1 MNKNNL
7 TRRQFLTTAS
17 TGTITAL
24 ASGAIPAHGNITKKA
39 SKLAILGGQPV
50 RTERWP
56 SWPISDKTE
65 EKSILAALNSGRWG
79 RSGVEMVS
87 DVEKR
92 FAKLMGSKYCLL
104 VHCGTHALHTSV
116 HVLGIGGGDE
126 VLVTPYTF
134 VATIDVILLE
144 DALPVFVDIDPEAFQ
159 MNPDKIEEKITE
171 NTKAIMPVHITGGVC
186 NMDKINAIAKKYN
199 LKVIEDACQALLA
212 EWRNKKA
219 GTLGDLGC
227 ISFQSS
233 KPLTCGEGG
242 AILGDDEETMDR
254 CYSFHNFGRRK
265 GKFMTRDRGD
275 YPILATKYRVTSFQA
290 AVLNAQMN
298 RVEKQFERRAKNA
311 DYLTSRL
318 NEIPGINPRK
328 DYEGTTRTA
337 YYAYAFRYKK
347 EHFNNL
353 PRKKFLSALR
363 AEGIPCSSG
372 LGTIG
377 STSTPM
383 NREGLIEDALN
394 SKSFQKIYSRQ
405 RLKKYREQNHC
416 PESDQLC
423 KEVAGFSQ
431 SLLLGTKRDMDD
443 IANAI
448 LKIYENRDILA
459 KPQTP

>member
-1 MNKNNL
+1 MNKNDL
-7 TRRQFLTTAS
+7 TRRQFLSTAS
-17 TGTITAL
+17 V
-24 ASGAIPAHGNITKKA
+24 GAIAAAASAQIPAYGNPSNKTR
-39 SKLAILGGQPV
+39 KLAILGGQPV
-50 RTERWP
+50 RTKRFPRWP
-56 SWPISDKTE
+56 IWDKTE

-79 RSGVEMVS
+79 RAGVEMVS
-87 DVEKR
+87 EVEKR
-92 FAKLMGSKYCLL
+92 FAELMGSKYCLL
-104 VHCGTHALHTSV
+104 VHCGTHALHTST

-144 DALPVFVDIDPEAFQ
+144 DALPVFVDIDPETFQ
-159 MNPDKIEEKITE
+159 MDPDKIEEKITE
-171 NTKAIMPVHITGGVC
+171 NTRAIMPVHITGGVC
-186 NMDKINAIAKKYN
+186 NMDKINSIARKYN
-199 LKVIEDACQALLA
+199 LKVIEDACQAVLA

-219 GTLGDLGC
+219 GTHGDLGC

-242 AILGDDEETMDR
+242 AILGDDEEIMDR
-254 CYSFHNFGRRK
+254 CYSFHNFGRPK
-265 GKFMTRDRGD
+265 SKFMIRDRGSF
-275 YPILATKYRVTSFQA
+275 PILATKYRVTSFQA

-298 RVEKQFERRAKNA
+298 HLERQFERRAENA

-318 NEIPGINPRK
+318 NEILGINPRK
-328 DYEGTTRTA
+328 DYEGTTKPT

-353 PRKKFLSALR
+353 QRKKFLSALR

-383 NREGLIEDALN
+383 NKEGLIEDALN
-394 SKSFQKIYSRQ
+394 SKSFQKIYSKE
-405 RLKKYREQNHC
+405 RLNRYREQNHC

-423 KEVAGFSQ
+423 KEIAGFGQ
-431 SLLLGTKRDMDD
+431 NLLLGTKSDMDD

-459 KPQTP
+459 KPQTS

>member
-1 MNKNNL
+1 M
-7 TRRQFLTTAS
+7 TTAS
-17 TGTITAL
+17 VGTIAAA
-24 ASGAIPAHGNITKKA
+24 ASGRIPAYGNLGRKA

-50 RTERWP
+50 RTKRFPRWP
-56 SWPISDKTE
+56 IWDKTE

-79 RSGVEMVS
+79 RVGVKMVS
-87 DVEKR
+87 TVEKR
-92 FAKLMGSKYCLL
+92 FAELMGSKYCLL
-104 VHCGTHALHTSV
+104 VHCGTHALHSSV

-144 DALPVFVDIDPEAFQ
+144 DALPVFVDIDPDTFQ
-159 MNPDKIEEKITE
+159 MDPDKIEGKITE
-171 NTKAIMPVHITGGVC
+171 NTKAIMPVHITGGLC
-186 NMDKINAIAKKYN
+186 SMDKINSIARKYN
-199 LKVIEDACQALLA
+199 LKVIEDACQAVLA
-212 EWRNKKA
+212 EWRDKKA
-219 GTLGDLGC
+219 GTLGNLGC

-242 AILGDDEETMDR
+242 AILGDDEEIMDR
-254 CYSFHNFGRRK
+254 CYSFHNFGRPK
-265 GKFMTRDRGD
+265 GQFMTRGRGSF
-275 YPILATKYRVTSFQA
+275 PILATKYRVTSFQA
-290 AVLNAQMN
+290 AVLDAQMN
-298 RVEKQFERRAKNA
+298 RLEGQFNKRAENA

-328 DYEGTTRTA
+328 DYEETTKPA

-353 PRKKFLSALR
+353 PRKRFLSALR

-383 NREGLIEDALN
+383 NKEGLIQDALN
-394 SKSFQKIYSRQ
+394 SKSFQKIYSKS
-405 RLKKYREQNHC
+405 RLNRYREQNHC

-423 KEVAGFSQ
+423 REIAGFGQ
-431 SLLLGTKRDMDD
+431 SLLLGTKSDMDD
-443 IANAI
+443 IADAI
-448 LKIYENRDILA
+448 SKIYENRNKLA
-459 KPQTP
+459 